1 MGKLI
6 SLSVLSFL
14 LLFGFSFSSQQQQ
27 QRECQINNID
37 AREPSYTVTAEGG
50 ETEFWDHQN
59 YDEFQC
65 AGVSVRRHRI
75 NQRGL
80 LLPVYHNAPV
90 LVYVTRGKGT
100 YGIMTS
106 GCPETFESSQRSSEG
121 ERSQQRFR
129 DDRHQKVE
137 ELKQGDIIAINAGEP
152 HWVYNDGDQEL
163 VLVVLHHNSNNANQL
178 DQNPRSFFLAGN
190 PDNQQE
196 KQQQYRFRESRHGQE
211 GGQKELGNVFRGF
224 DDQTLAEVFGV
235 DQETARKLRGENDE
249 RGHIVTAERS
259 IQMIQPPRRS
269 QEYGRREEEE
279 RYHGRDNGLEE
290 TLCTAKVRENLDRPS
305 RADVYNPRAG
315 RLSTVNSFTLPIL
328 SFLQLSASRGV
339 LYKNAIMSPYWFVNA
354 HSVIYAT
361 RGESR
366 VQIVDHRGKA
376 VFDGQVREGQVL
388 VVPQNFAVVKR
399 AGEEGFEWVAFNTNE
414 NAMINTLSGRT
425 SAIRAL
431 PVDVVANA
439 YQVSREEAERLKFSR
454 QETVLFA
461 GSGRSPR
468 GRVASA

>member
-1 MGKLI
+1 MGKL
-6 SLSVLSFL
+6 SLSILSFL
-14 LLFGFSFSSQQQQ
+14 LLLGFCYSSQ
-27 QRECQINNID
+27 QRECQINNIN
-37 AREPSYTVTAEGG
+37 AREPSYTVRAEGG
-50 ETEFWDHQN
+50 DTEFWDYQN
-59 YDEFQC
+59 DEFQC
-65 AGVSVRRHRI
+65 AGVSIRRHRI

-106 GCPETFESSQRSSEG
+106 GCPETFESPQQSSED
-121 ERSQQRFR
+121 ERSQSQRFR
-129 DDRHQKVE
+129 DRHQKVE
-137 ELKQGDIIAINAGEP
+137 ELKQGDIIAIKAGEP

-211 GGQKELGNVFRGF
+211 GGQEELGNVFRGF
-224 DDQTLAEVFGV
+224 NDETLAEVFGV
-235 DQETARKLRGENDE
+235 DEETARKLRGENDE
-249 RGHIVTAERS
+249 RGHIVTADRG
-259 IQMIQPPRRS
+259 IKMIQPPRRS
-269 QEYGRREEEE
+269 QEEEES
-279 RYHGRDNGLEE
+279 YHGRHNGLEE
-290 TLCTAKVRENLDRPS
+290 TLCNAKVRENLDRPS

-315 RLSTVNSFTLPIL
+315 RFSSVNSFTLPIL

-339 LYKNAIMSPYWFVNA
+339 LYKNAIMSPHWFVNA

-366 VQIVDHRGKA
+366 VQIVNHRGQA

-388 VVPQNFAVVKR
+388 VVPQNFAVVKH

-425 SAIRAL
+425 SAIRGL

-454 QETVLFA
+454 QETMLFA
-461 GSGRSPR
+461 GSRRSGR
-468 GRVASA
+468 GRAASA